1 MIKRMRMLLSLARPA
16 VVLLLV
22 LFTVTGLG
30 EAGQGENRALLARAL
45 VVVIA
50 YLLCSVAINDLS
62 DESID
67 RVNLPGDHRRP
78 LVAGTAS
85 RRDLVVVAVAS
96 AAIALVASATIGW
109 PALAVAAGGL
119 AVSAAYSLRPVR
131 LADRGAAA
139 CLVLPAGYVAVPYLV
154 GVLSGRGAVNA
165 RDLLLLGGLYAGFIG
180 RIALKDFRDLRGD
193 ALFGKRTFLIRHGR
207 RRTCELS
214 AACWVAGMLTLA
226 SVRDPSMA
234 LVAAWAVYLVV
245 ALWLLRALSVDH
257 GRRRDDALISAIA
270 VVGRAVIVSL
280 IAHFSTTGAGWSA
293 SARLAL
299 MTLLVAVTLAQAG
312 KMLRRAHP
320 ASEAVGAVT
329 PRQTLP
335 VGRGLHCWR

>member
-50 YLLCSVAINDLS
+50 YLLCSVAINDLA
-62 DESID
+62 DEAID

-85 RRDLVVVAVAS
+85 RRDL
-96 AAIALVASATIGW
+96 ALAASATIGW

-139 CLVLPAGYVAVPYLV
+139 CLVLPAGYVAVPYLI
-154 GVLSGRGAVNA
+154 GVLSGRGTVNA

-214 AACWVAGMLTLA
+214 AACWVTGMLTLVT
-226 SVRDPSMA
+226 VRNPSMA
-234 LVAAWAVYLVV
+234 LLAAWAVYLVV

-270 VVGRAVIVSL
+270 IVGRAVIVSL
-280 IAHFSTTGAGWSA
+280 IAHFSTTGADWSA
-293 SARLAL
+293 SAQLAL

-312 KMLRRAHP
+312 KMLRLAHP
-320 ASEAVGAVT
+320 ASEAVGAVA

-335 VGRGLHCWR
+335 A

>member
-1 MIKRMRMLLSLARPA
+1 MIKRTRMLLSLARPA
-16 VVLLLV
+16 VVLLLG

-62 DESID
+62 DEAID
-67 RVNLPGDHRRP
+67 RVNLPGDRRRP

-85 RRDLVVVAVAS
+85 RRDLVVTAVAC
-96 AAIALVASATIGW
+96 AAIALAASATIGW
-109 PALAVAAGGL
+109 PALAVVAGGL

-154 GVLSGRGAVNA
+154 GVLSGRGTVGS

-180 RIALKDFRDLRGD
+180 RIALKDFRDLHGD
-193 ALFGKRTFLIRHGR
+193 ALFGKRTFLVRHGR

-214 AACWVAGMLTLA
+214 AACWVAGTLTLA
-226 SVRDPSMA
+226 TVRDLSTP
-234 LVAAWAVYLVV
+234 LVAEWAVYLVV
-245 ALWLLRALSVDH
+245 ALWLLRALSVDR

-270 VVGRAVIVSL
+270 IVGRGVIVSL
-280 IAHFSTTGAGWSA
+280 VAHFSTTAAGWPA
-293 SARLAL
+293 SPRLAL
-299 MTLLVAVTLAQAG
+299 MTLLVAVALAQAG
-312 KMLRRAHP
+312 KMVRLAHP
-320 ASEAVGAVT
+320 ASEPVASRARLEGS
-329 PRQTLP
+329 LP
-335 VGRGLHCWR
+335 AATQ